1 MHCHTRRRQA
11 SLRGR
16 VQGISLQLL
25 LKAQAGDRR
34 RCSHLFLANLL
45 QLVVVVRI
53 VVETTGIVCT
63 PLQLGSVSALL
74 PHVRLNAFSFLSPF
88 YLNYIINNTMLFDTD
103 SLVP

>member
-74 PHVRLNAFSFLSPF
+74 PHVRLKCLFLSFAIPSELHHQQHHAF
-88 YLNYIINNTMLFDTD
+88 
-103 SLVP
+103 